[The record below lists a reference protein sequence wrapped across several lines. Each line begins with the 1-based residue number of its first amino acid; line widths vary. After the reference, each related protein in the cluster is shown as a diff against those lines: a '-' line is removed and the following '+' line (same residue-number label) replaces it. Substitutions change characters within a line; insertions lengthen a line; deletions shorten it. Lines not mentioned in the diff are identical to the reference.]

1 MHVVAI
7 TRLRT
12 TLDEEAKALARDL
25 GTLAYEQRLKLVA
38 GIPAVVLSTPDDR
51 RATALVAAVQG
62 RGHDVIRCLATE
74 VVATAAMVPLRRF
87 RIDADALVSTAQT
100 TERLAWGDIAV
111 LVRGGQRTAVET
123 HNTVTKRQLSIGRT
137 MLTGGL
143 LTSKTSSTTVVS
155 RAEDVESVLYLF
167 PRSGGVP
174 WILREQHAQYES
186 LGYARSRSS
195 AQNFNLVV
203 DMLLSRAAGATFDD
217 RLVTRKG
224 PAAEVD
230 LLAHLIASSIKS
242 NAGGPFR

>member
-1 MHVVAI
+1 MHIVAI
-7 TRLRT
+7 TRLGT
-12 TLDEEAKALARDL
+12 TLDEEAKALAGDL

-51 RATALVAAVQG
+51 RATALAAALQA
-62 RGHDVIRCLATE
+62 RGHDVIRCVATD

-87 RIDADALVSTAQT
+87 RLDSDALVSTAQT

-111 LVRGGQRTAVET
+111 LVRGGQRTVVEARE
-123 HNTVTKRQLSIGRT
+123 TVRKRQLSIGRT

-143 LTSKTSSTTVVS
+143 LTSKTTSTSVVS

-167 PRSGGVP
+167 PRTGGVP
-174 WILREQHAQYES
+174 WILREQHAQFDV
-186 LGYARSRSS
+186 LGYALSPSS

-203 DMLLSRAAGATFDD
+203 DMLQSRARAATFDD